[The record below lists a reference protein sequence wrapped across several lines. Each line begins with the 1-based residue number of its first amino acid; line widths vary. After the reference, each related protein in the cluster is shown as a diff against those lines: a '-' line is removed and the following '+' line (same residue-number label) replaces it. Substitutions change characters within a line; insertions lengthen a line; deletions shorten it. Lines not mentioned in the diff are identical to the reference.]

1 MMPEMDGFAF
11 AKALREQD
19 KNIPILFMTARDDF
33 SSKERGY
40 RLGIDD
46 YMVKPI
52 HLDELVL
59 HIEALLRR
67 AHIAAEKKLVIGN
80 LVLDEDEIS
89 AAVDGVP
96 VFLTL
101 REFQILFKL
110 LSYPKRTFTRSQ
122 LLEDFSVRLSSM
134 RKDGKK
140 DEFEVLFEDFNT
152 MAEEL
157 SSTEMMKSDFIA
169 NVSHELTPPLAVIQN
184 YATLLQSE
192 YLPDEERRLYPKRIS
207 EASRHLSALVTNILQ
222 VNRLENQKIKPALH
236 PFNLSEALCRCILNY
251 ESELDEKEIELY
263 TDLDQDLSLTSDENL
278 LDMVWNNLLSNAVKF
293 TPPRG
298 KIRVMMQ
305 QEGDSATVKITDS
318 GCGIDGKSI
327 RRIFDKFYQADPSHA
342 TQGNGIGLTL
352 TKRIIDLLEGEIL
365 AESMPGVS
373 SAFTVKLHAKGARFT
388 NRPVTERKDYQKSKR
403 FPGTL

>member
-89 AAVDGVP
+89 AAVDGVL

-207 EASRHLSALVTNILQ
+207 EASRRLSALVTNILQ
-222 VNRLENQKIKPALH
+222 INRLENQKIKPALH

-373 SAFTVKLHAKGARFT
+373 SAFTVKLHAKGGPLHEPAR
-388 NRPVTERKDYQKSKR
+388 NRKKGLSEK
-403 FPGTL
+403 

>member
-1 MMPEMDGFAF
+1 M
-11 AKALREQD
+11 
-19 KNIPILFMTARDDF
+19 
-33 SSKERGY
+33 
-40 RLGIDD
+40 
-46 YMVKPI
+46 
-52 HLDELVL
+52 
-59 HIEALLRR
+59 
-67 AHIAAEKKLVIGN
+67 
-80 LVLDEDEIS
+80 
-89 AAVDGVP
+89 
-96 VFLTL
+96 
-101 REFQILFKL
+101 
-110 LSYPKRTFTRSQ
+110 
-122 LLEDFSVRLSSM
+122 
-134 RKDGKK
+134 
-140 DEFEVLFEDFNT
+140 
-152 MAEEL
+152 
-157 SSTEMMKSDFIA
+157 
-169 NVSHELTPPLAVIQN
+169 
-184 YATLLQSE
+184 
-192 YLPDEERRLYPKRIS
+192 
-207 EASRHLSALVTNILQ
+207 
-222 VNRLENQKIKPALH
+222 
-236 PFNLSEALCRCILNY
+236 SEALCRCILNY

>member
-1 MMPEMDGFAF
+1 
-11 AKALREQD
+11 
-19 KNIPILFMTARDDF
+19 MTARDDF

-59 HIEALLRR
+59 HIEALLCR

-169 NVSHELTPPLAVIQN
+169 NVSHELNPPSGRHPELCHPPA
-184 YATLLQSE
+184 
-192 YLPDEERRLYPKRIS
+192 DRIS
-207 EASRHLSALVTNILQ
+207 
-222 VNRLENQKIKPALH
+222 P
-236 PFNLSEALCRCILNY
+236 
-251 ESELDEKEIELY
+251 
-263 TDLDQDLSLTSDENL
+263 
-278 LDMVWNNLLSNAVKF
+278 
-293 TPPRG
+293 
-298 KIRVMMQ
+298 
-305 QEGDSATVKITDS
+305 
-318 GCGIDGKSI
+318 
-327 RRIFDKFYQADPSHA
+327 
-342 TQGNGIGLTL
+342 
-352 TKRIIDLLEGEIL
+352 
-365 AESMPGVS
+365 
-373 SAFTVKLHAKGARFT
+373 
-388 NRPVTERKDYQKSKR
+388 
-403 FPGTL
+403 

>member
-89 AAVDGVP
+89 AAVDGVL

-169 NVSHELTPPLAVIQN
+169 NVSHELTPPPLAVIQN

-207 EASRHLSALVTNILQ
+207 EASRRLSALVTNILQ
-222 VNRLENQKIKPALH
+222 INRLENQKIKPALH

-342 TQGNGIGLTL
+342 TQGNGLGLTL

-373 SAFTVKLHAKGARFT
+373 SAFTVKLHAKGGPLHEPAR
-388 NRPVTERKDYQKSKR
+388 NRKKGLSEK
-403 FPGTL
+403 

>member
-89 AAVDGVP
+89 AAVDGVL

-207 EASRHLSALVTNILQ
+207 EASRRLSALVTNILQ
-222 VNRLENQKIKPALH
+222 INRLENQKIKPALH

-251 ESELDEKEIELY
+251 ESELDEEEIELY

-342 TQGNGIGLTL
+342 TQGNGLGLTL

-373 SAFTVKLHAKGARFT
+373 SAFTVKLHAKGGPLHEPAR
-388 NRPVTERKDYQKSKR
+388 NRKKGLSEK
-403 FPGTL
+403 

>member
-1 MMPEMDGFAF
+1 M
-11 AKALREQD
+11 
-19 KNIPILFMTARDDF
+19 
-33 SSKERGY
+33 
-40 RLGIDD
+40 
-46 YMVKPI
+46 
-52 HLDELVL
+52 
-59 HIEALLRR
+59 
-67 AHIAAEKKLVIGN
+67 
-80 LVLDEDEIS
+80 DEDEIS

-169 NVSHELTPPLAVIQN
+169 NVSHELNPPLAVIQN
-184 YATLLQSE
+184 YA
-192 YLPDEERRLYPKRIS
+192 
-207 EASRHLSALVTNILQ
+207 NILQ

-263 TDLDQDLSLTSDENL
+263 TDLDQDLILTSDENL

-342 TQGNGIGLTL
+342 TQGNGLGLTL

>member
-89 AAVDGVP
+89 AAVDGVL

-110 LSYPKRTFTRSQ
+110 LSYPKRTFARSQ

-207 EASRHLSALVTNILQ
+207 EASRRLSALVTNILQ
-222 VNRLENQKIKPALH
+222 INRLENQKIKPALH

-373 SAFTVKLHAKGARFT
+373 SAFTVKLHAKGGPLHEPAR
-388 NRPVTERKDYQKSKR
+388 NRKKGLSEK
-403 FPGTL
+403 

>member
-33 SSKERGY
+33 SSKEHGY

-169 NVSHELTPPLAVIQN
+169 NVSHELPPPLAVIQN

-207 EASRHLSALVTNILQ
+207 EASRRLSALVTNILQ
-222 VNRLENQKIKPALH
+222 VNLLENQKIKPALH

-373 SAFTVKLHAKGARFT
+373 SAFTVKLHAKGGPLHEPAR
-388 NRPVTERKDYQKSKR
+388 NRKKGLSEK
-403 FPGTL
+403 

>member
-169 NVSHELTPPLAVIQN
+169 NVSHELTPSGRHPELCHPPA
-184 YATLLQSE
+184 E
-192 YLPDEERRLYPKRIS
+192 RIS
-207 EASRHLSALVTNILQ
+207 
-222 VNRLENQKIKPALH
+222 P
-236 PFNLSEALCRCILNY
+236 
-251 ESELDEKEIELY
+251 
-263 TDLDQDLSLTSDENL
+263 
-278 LDMVWNNLLSNAVKF
+278 
-293 TPPRG
+293 
-298 KIRVMMQ
+298 
-305 QEGDSATVKITDS
+305 
-318 GCGIDGKSI
+318 
-327 RRIFDKFYQADPSHA
+327 
-342 TQGNGIGLTL
+342 
-352 TKRIIDLLEGEIL
+352 
-365 AESMPGVS
+365 
-373 SAFTVKLHAKGARFT
+373 
-388 NRPVTERKDYQKSKR
+388 
-403 FPGTL
+403 

>member
-89 AAVDGVP
+89 AAVDGVL

-169 NVSHELTPPLAVIQN
+169 NVSHELTPPPLAVIQN

-207 EASRHLSALVTNILQ
+207 EASRRLSALVTNILQ
-222 VNRLENQKIKPALH
+222 INRLENQKIKPALH

-251 ESELDEKEIELY
+251 ESELDEEEIELY

-342 TQGNGIGLTL
+342 TQGNGLGLTL

-373 SAFTVKLHAKGARFT
+373 SAFTVKLHAKGGPLHEPAR
-388 NRPVTERKDYQKSKR
+388 NRKKGLSEK
-403 FPGTL
+403 

>member
-89 AAVDGVP
+89 AAVDGVL

-169 NVSHELTPPLAVIQN
+169 NVSHELPPPLAVIQN

-207 EASRHLSALVTNILQ
+207 EASRRLSALVTNILQ
-222 VNRLENQKIKPALH
+222 INRLENQKIKPALH

-342 TQGNGIGLTL
+342 TQGNGLGLTL

-373 SAFTVKLHAKGARFT
+373 SAFTVKLHAKGGPLHEPAR
-388 NRPVTERKDYQKSKR
+388 NRKKGLSEK
-403 FPGTL
+403 

>member
-169 NVSHELTPPLAVIQN
+169 NVSHELTPPSGRHPELCHPPA
-184 YATLLQSE
+184 E
-192 YLPDEERRLYPKRIS
+192 RIS
-207 EASRHLSALVTNILQ
+207 
-222 VNRLENQKIKPALH
+222 P
-236 PFNLSEALCRCILNY
+236 
-251 ESELDEKEIELY
+251 
-263 TDLDQDLSLTSDENL
+263 
-278 LDMVWNNLLSNAVKF
+278 
-293 TPPRG
+293 
-298 KIRVMMQ
+298 
-305 QEGDSATVKITDS
+305 
-318 GCGIDGKSI
+318 
-327 RRIFDKFYQADPSHA
+327 
-342 TQGNGIGLTL
+342 
-352 TKRIIDLLEGEIL
+352 
-365 AESMPGVS
+365 
-373 SAFTVKLHAKGARFT
+373 
-388 NRPVTERKDYQKSKR
+388 
-403 FPGTL
+403 

>member
-169 NVSHELTPPLAVIQN
+169 NVSHELPPLWP
-184 YATLLQSE
+184 S
-192 YLPDEERRLYPKRIS
+192 
-207 EASRHLSALVTNILQ
+207 SRTMPPSCRANI
-222 VNRLENQKIKPALH
+222 
-236 PFNLSEALCRCILNY
+236 
-251 ESELDEKEIELY
+251 
-263 TDLDQDLSLTSDENL
+263 SLTK
-278 LDMVWNNLLSNAVKF
+278 NAGYIPNGSARHPGAC
-293 TPPRG
+293 PPW
-298 KIRVMMQ
+298 
-305 QEGDSATVKITDS
+305 
-318 GCGIDGKSI
+318 
-327 RRIFDKFYQADPSHA
+327 
-342 TQGNGIGLTL
+342 
-352 TKRIIDLLEGEIL
+352 
-365 AESMPGVS
+365 
-373 SAFTVKLHAKGARFT
+373 
-388 NRPVTERKDYQKSKR
+388 
-403 FPGTL
+403 

>member
-207 EASRHLSALVTNILQ
+207 EASRRLSALVTNILQ
-222 VNRLENQKIKPALH
+222 INRLENQKIKPALH

-263 TDLDQDLSLTSDENL
+263 IDLDQDLSLTSDENL

-342 TQGNGIGLTL
+342 TQGNGLGLTL

-373 SAFTVKLHAKGARFT
+373 SAFTVKLHAKGGPLHEPAR
-388 NRPVTERKDYQKSKR
+388 NRKKGLSEK
-403 FPGTL
+403 

>member
-207 EASRHLSALVTNILQ
+207 EASRRLSALVTNILQ
-222 VNRLENQKIKPALH
+222 VNLLENQKIKPALH

-373 SAFTVKLHAKGARFT
+373 SAFTVKLHAKGGPLHEPAR
-388 NRPVTERKDYQKSKR
+388 NRKKGLSEK
-403 FPGTL
+403 

>member
-89 AAVDGVP
+89 AAVDGVL

-192 YLPDEERRLYPKRIS
+192 YLPDEERRLYSKRIS
-207 EASRHLSALVTNILQ
+207 EASRRLSALVTNILQ
-222 VNRLENQKIKPALH
+222 INRLENQKIKLALH

-373 SAFTVKLHAKGARFT
+373 SAFTVKLHAKGGPLHEPAR
-388 NRPVTERKDYQKSKR
+388 NRKKGLSEK
-403 FPGTL
+403 